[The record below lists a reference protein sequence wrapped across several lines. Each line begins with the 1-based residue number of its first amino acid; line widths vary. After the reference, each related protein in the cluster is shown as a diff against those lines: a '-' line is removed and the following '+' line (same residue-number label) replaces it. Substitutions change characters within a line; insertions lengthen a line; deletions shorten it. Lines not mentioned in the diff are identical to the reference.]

1 MPIEVLNFLRAR
13 LKIERD
19 ELEQMTSGTLRI
31 HRRTSDGQFV
41 DETEQSITR
50 VKHLIDNLENQ
61 IKHFEREEANR

>member
-19 ELEQMTSGTLRI
+19 ELEQMTTGTLRI

-41 DETEQSITR
+41 DETEQSRAR
-50 VKHLIDNLENQ
+50 VRQLIESLEHQ
-61 IKHFEREEANR
+61 IKHLEQQQAER